1 MSVRTDGLDPKQ
13 AAMIRAQEALQDK
26 AFATQM
32 AMLDLQRKTHEQQQ
46 QVMTLSN
53 LEKAK
58 DDAMKSVI
66 NNIK

>member
-1 MSVRTDGLDPKQ
+1 MAIDTTGLDPKQ
-13 AAMIRAQEALQDK
+13 ASMIRAQEELQDK
-26 AFATQM
+26 AFASQM
-32 AMLDLQRKTHEQQQ
+32 AMLELQRKTQEQQQ

>member
-26 AFATQM
+26 SFATQM
-32 AMLDLQRKTHEQQQ
+32 AMLGLQRKTHEQQQ
-46 QVMTLSN
+46 LAMTLSN

>member
-1 MSVRTDGLDPKQ
+1 MSVSTDGLDPKQ
-13 AAMIRAQEALQDK
+13 EAMIRAQEALQDK

-58 DDAMKSVI
+58 DDAMKAVI

>member
-1 MSVRTDGLDPKQ
+1 MSVSTDGLDPKQ